1 MTMAGSRLRIA
12 LALTAVILVVEAAA
26 GWFAHSLALL
36 SDAGHIL
43 TDVFALGLAWFA
55 VSQSQRPADDR
66 RTYGY
71 HRAGIL
77 AANLNAML
85 LVLIV
90 AVIAYEA
97 VQRLLHP
104 EHVQGGLV
112 IAAALVAIAVN
123 AFISLQLRGEA
134 RDLNVRAALLHV
146 FGDLAASAGVVISGL
161 AILLTGWLYADP
173 LVSLLIAAIVAWSGV
188 GILREASNILLEGMP
203 PELDLEVVRAEMRS
217 PSLVDSVHDLHI
229 WSLAPGQVA
238 LSAHVVVKQPDLDT
252 AASEDLVR
260 ELEEKL
266 CRRFD
271 IGHTT
276 IQVEACHPCL
286 EEPSHELG
294 QHAHPHPDPRA
305 S

>member
-1 MTMAGSRLRIA
+1 MTMAGSRLRVA
-12 LALTAVILVVEAAA
+12 LALTVVILVVEAAA

-43 TDVFALGLAWFA
+43 TDVFALGLAGFA
-55 VSQSQRPADDR
+55 VSQSQRPADER

-71 HRAGIL
+71 HRVGIL
-77 AANLNAML
+77 AANLNAMV

-104 EHVQGGLV
+104 QHVEGGLV
-112 IAAALVAIAVN
+112 IGAALVAIAVN
-123 AFISLQLRGEA
+123 AFISLQLHGETQ
-134 RDLNVRAALLHV
+134 DLNVRAALLHV
-146 FGDLAASAGVVISGL
+146 MGDLAASAGVVISGL
-161 AILLTGWLYADP
+161 VILLTGWLYADP
-173 LVSLLIAAIVAWSGV
+173 LVSLLIAAIVAWSGIRIV
-188 GILREASNILLEGMP
+188 REASNILLEGTP
-203 PELDLEVVRAEMRS
+203 SDLNLALVRAEINSVR
-217 PSLVDSVHDLHI
+217 LVGSVHDLHV
-229 WSLAPGQVA
+229 WTLTPGQIA
-238 LSAHVVVKQPDLDT
+238 LSAHVVVSDPDLDT
-252 AASEDLVR
+252 AASEHLVR
-260 ELEEKL
+260 ELEERL

-286 EEPSHELG
+286 NEPSHELG
-294 QHAHPHPDPRA
+294 QHAHPHPDLRA